1 MVSTPP
7 PTVTR
12 SISMRSKRKLNG
24 LREKVLRELNECEG
38 NASQPNAKDSAN
50 NLRASA
56 ILLSDYDESIIHEDS
71 YPEILLSG
79 RSTKIAAALLD
90 SNPQITST
98 IFTTYNSPAKESRLT
113 RNEASA
119 FKRSRP
125 ASMCRRVPQVSNNR
139 PCSNTK
145 RNHFVPR
152 NCHSGSTASLFTRSE
167 ETEYQTRPAEITRS
181 NSKFAAFSKK
191 LKQKLASSKF
201 VKRNRRSLIDE
212 NEINDAKK
220 RKGRSTEHL
229 ENKPSD
235 QALKS
240 LPKLSDVLRE
250 PELGMIFR
258 SFLKSEFSEENY
270 DFWVEVENYKRSLS
284 AKVADNIYS
293 SFIAPNSLREVNI
306 SAHARNE
313 TIRNLATPDGTIFNL
328 AQDEIYRLME
338 KDSFSRFMATVV

>member
-12 SISMRSKRKLNG
+12 SISIRSKRKLNG
-24 LREKVLRELNECEG
+24 FRGKVLRELNECDV
-38 NASQPNAKDSAN
+38 NASQLNAKDSGN
-50 NLRASA
+50 SFRASA

-90 SNPQITST
+90 SNQQITSS
-98 IFTTYNSPAKESRLT
+98 IFTSFHSPAKESRLT

-125 ASMCRRVPQVSNNR
+125 ASICRRVPQVPNNG

-145 RNHFVPR
+145 RNHFIPR

-167 ETEYQTRPAEITRS
+167 ETEYQKRPTEITRS
-181 NSKFAAFSKK
+181 NSKFAAFSRK
-191 LKQKLASSKF
+191 LKQRLSSSKF
-201 VKRNRRSLIDE
+201 VKRNRRSINDE
-212 NEINDAKK
+212 HEINDAKK
-220 RKGRSTEHL
+220 RKARPTEHP
-229 ENKPSD
+229 ENKPAD

-270 DFWVEVENYKRSLS
+270 DFWVEVEKYKRSLS
-284 AKVADNIYS
+284 AKMADNIYS
-293 SFIAPNSLREVNI
+293 SFIAPDSLREVNI
-306 SAHARNE
+306 SAHTRNE

-328 AQDEIYRLME
+328 AQNEIFRLME